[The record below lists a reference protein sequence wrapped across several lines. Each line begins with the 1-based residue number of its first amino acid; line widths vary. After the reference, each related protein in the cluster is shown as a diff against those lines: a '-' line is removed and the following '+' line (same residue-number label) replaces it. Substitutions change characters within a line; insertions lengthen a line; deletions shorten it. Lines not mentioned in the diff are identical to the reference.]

1 MKKFVTGVL
10 NISGCFYRKRCF
22 AMNQYRW
29 NDLVDWF
36 GRKCRFPFVAFFDLN
51 VQDFHSG
58 SGNLV
63 DLPIEGIGD
72 LEVDGARIH
81 FGGDFHNRNA
91 STPIAIG
98 DCRLDGRGAAVF
110 GQ

>member
-10 NISGCFYRKRCF
+10 NISVCFYRKRCF

-51 VQDFHSG
+51 VQDFHS
-58 SGNLV
+58 SRGNLV
-63 DLPIEGIGD
+63 DLLSNRTD
-72 LEVDGARIH
+72 RNDGL
-81 FGGDFHNRNA
+81 
-91 STPIAIG
+91 S
-98 DCRLDGRGAAVF
+98 
-110 GQ
+110 

>member
-63 DLPIEGIGD
+63 DLLSNRTDRMTKHPLTDQGIEKFQAD
-72 LEVDGARIH
+72 YK
-81 FGGDFHNRNA
+81 
-91 STPIAIG
+91 
-98 DCRLDGRGAAVF
+98 AVF
-110 GQ
+110 GE